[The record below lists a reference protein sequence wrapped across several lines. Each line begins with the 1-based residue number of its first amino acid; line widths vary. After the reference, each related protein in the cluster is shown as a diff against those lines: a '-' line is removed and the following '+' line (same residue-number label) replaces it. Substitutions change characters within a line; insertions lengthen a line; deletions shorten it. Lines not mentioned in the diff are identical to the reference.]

1 MNNGMHISEAKLR
14 GKEHEMNVLT
24 FLHQEIF
31 SNYDNLMALIKIKQ
45 PNLSRLLTRMVKKRL
60 LEKHVLTLDTCKVS
74 LWGIT
79 QLGIEQAGNARNAP
93 LVPFT
98 PSRLSLTIL
107 NHTLMTQRV
116 YIALK
121 HLNWTG
127 WRNGDR
133 QAFKQQFALP
143 HRPDAIVTT
152 PMGTVMAIE
161 TELTIKN
168 VARYRSIIKSHIQ
181 AKGKGF
187 WGHVIYVVRNQAC
200 KEMLQVRFDNIKYI
214 PFDESRH
221 PFETYSKLFSIFTV
235 EEMKLLNQ
243 TQ

>member
-1 MNNGMHISEAKLR
+1 MSSLPNVTEAR
-14 GKEHEMNVLT
+14 HRAREKERIVLQ
-24 FLHQEIF
+24 FLHREIYSDF
-31 SNYDNLMALIKIKQ
+31 KNLREL
-45 PNLSRLLTRMVKKRL
+45 LSLTKGTVSKLLTRMVKNKL
-60 LEKHVLTLDTCKVS
+60 LERHLVTLDTCTIS

-79 QLGIEQAGNARNAP
+79 QQGIEETGDIKGAP
-93 LVPFT
+93 LILFT
-98 PSRLSLTIL
+98 PSRFSLVTL

-121 HLNWTG
+121 RLNWTD

-221 PFETYSKLFSIFTV
+221 PFEKYSKLFSIFTV
-235 EEMKLLNQ
+235 EEM
-243 TQ
+243 

>member
-1 MNNGMHISEAKLR
+1 MNHGMHINDAKKRGIEKERIVLEFLR
-14 GKEHEMNVLT
+14 
-24 FLHQEIF
+24 QEIYSDF
-31 SNYDNLMALIKIKQ
+31 KNLMSLLNLAKSHTSALLK
-45 PNLSRLLTRMVKKRL
+45 RMVHNKQ
-60 LEKHVLTLDTCKVS
+60 LEKHLLILDTCKIS

-79 QLGIEQAGNARNAP
+79 QLGIEETENIKGAP
-93 LVPFT
+93 LILFT
-98 PSRLSLTIL
+98 PSRLSLITL

-121 HLNWTG
+121 HLNWTD

-133 QAFKQQFALP
+133 HAFKQQYALP

-161 TELTIKN
+161 TELSIKT
-168 VARYRSIIKSHIQ
+168 VVRYRSIIKSHIQ

-221 PFETYSKLFSIFTV
+221 PFEKYSKLFSIFTV

-243 TQ
+243 TK